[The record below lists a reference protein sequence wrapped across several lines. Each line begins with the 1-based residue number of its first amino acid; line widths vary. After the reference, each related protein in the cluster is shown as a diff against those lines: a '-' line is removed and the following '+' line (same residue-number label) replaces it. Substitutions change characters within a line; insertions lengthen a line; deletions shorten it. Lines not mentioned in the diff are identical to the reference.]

1 MAETGSFIP
10 KQSNQKVTNRR
21 TKKRIYLLGYISY
34 VLFFGTLL
42 AVAGMFAYELQLNS
56 SLDRQ
61 KGLLA
66 EERSSFS
73 QSDIERVR
81 EFEQR
86 LLAADLILNQHV
98 AVSRVFDA
106 LELVT
111 ISPVSFSAFTID
123 LVDADGGLPLYE
135 LALSGMTES
144 FNDLLFQRS
153 VLNSDPTLETALIK
167 GVTYGAAV
175 AEADTTAEA
184 SSDSIIF
191 SVEATLPVD
200 LIAYR
205 APQQPVGQ
213 TVQVE
218 DTATTSLETVTT
230 DDVETTESVTNQ

>member
-1 MAETGSFIP
+1 
-10 KQSNQKVTNRR
+10 
-21 TKKRIYLLGYISY
+21 
-34 VLFFGTLL
+34 
-42 AVAGMFAYELQLNS
+42 
-56 SLDRQ
+56 
-61 KGLLA
+61 
-66 EERSSFS
+66 
-73 QSDIERVR
+73 
-81 EFEQR
+81 
-86 LLAADLILNQHV
+86 
-98 AVSRVFDA
+98 
-106 LELVT
+106 
-111 ISPVSFSAFTID
+111 
-123 LVDADGGLPLYE
+123 
-135 LALSGMTES
+135 MTES